1 MAIGEKPRT
10 GFAASRPKGGDSGET
25 HMRLNIAPIQ
35 VNTSLRDLAYDAIKK
50 AVTEMDI
57 YGHANEV
64 RLDERQLSEDLG
76 VSRTP
81 IREALTI
88 LELEGFVRAVPR
100 RGIFVVRK
108 CKAEIIEMITVWA
121 ALESM
126 AARLA
131 AERATSKELRS
142 LRNIFDQFEGE
153 SPEEHMH
160 EYTEANIAFHQTI
173 IRLSKCPLIV
183 EMTGNLFIHVR
194 AIRNVSLRQEHRA
207 DLVAHVKH
215 DGCDRVEQPQDRGI
229 RRRWYGLKVAV
240 PENRAQ
246 MHHIEDPEQREP
258 HRQARNSTPKR
269 LGRR

>member
-1 MAIGEKPRT
+1 MAIGGKLRV
-10 GFAASRPKGGDSGET
+10 GSAASGAAKSGTRRLGDRAGASEPGET

-35 VNTSLRDLAYDAIKK
+35 ANTSLRDLAYDAIKK
-50 AVTEMDI
+50 AITEMDI

-88 LELEGFVRAVPR
+88 LEQEGFVRSVPR

-108 CKAEIIEMITVWA
+108 SKAEIIEMITVWA

-142 LRNIFDQFEGE
+142 LRNIFEEFEDE
-153 SPEEHMH
+153 PLSEHMN
-160 EYTEANIAFHQTI
+160 EYSEANIAFHQTI
-173 IRLSKCPLIV
+173 IKLSKCPLIA

-194 AIRNVSLRQEHRA
+194 AIRNVSLRQAHRA
-207 DLVAHVKH
+207 ERSIVDHQQIIDALEARDAELAERLDREHTLGLAAHVEKH
-215 DGCDRVEQPQDRGI
+215 GI
-229 RRRWYGLKVAV
+229 F
-240 PENRAQ
+240 
-246 MHHIEDPEQREP
+246 H
-258 HRQARNSTPKR
+258 S
-269 LGRR
+269 